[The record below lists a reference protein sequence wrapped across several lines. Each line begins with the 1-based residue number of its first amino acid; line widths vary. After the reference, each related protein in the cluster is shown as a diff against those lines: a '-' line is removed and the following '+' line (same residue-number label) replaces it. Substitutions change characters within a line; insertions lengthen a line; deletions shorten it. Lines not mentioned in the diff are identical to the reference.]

1 MATMETEGALVRRLA
16 VALSVAA
23 LLVCGFF
30 VWLKLARGV
39 AYIGPVPTSAF
50 WILPSFAGLWLAIWP
65 QRRKASRHVR
75 VLALATAVVLV
86 VVVGLSVL
94 HSANLE

>member
-16 VALSVAA
+16 VALSVAP

-39 AYIGPVPTSAF
+39 AYIGPIPTFAF
-50 WILPSFAGLWLAIWP
+50 
-65 QRRKASRHVR
+65 
-75 VLALATAVVLV
+75 
-86 VVVGLSVL
+86 LSSDPGVF
-94 HSANLE
+94 